1 MVNAEKYEFLIHLRL
16 LKPTKITMKNQ
27 KFFISIFAVLFLFTS
42 LNVTCAIQKP
52 IRLAVAG
59 MSHGHISFILGRPDK
74 GDFEL
79 VGVFDS
85 NKELT
90 ERISA
95 RYKISPDKIFIDL
108 EKMLDDVKPE
118 AVVAFGSI
126 FDHLAVVEA
135 CAPRGIHV
143 MVEKPLAVNMKHAK
157 RMAEL
162 AEKYHIFLLTDY
174 ETSWYP
180 STAQSIKMVNDE
192 NFVGKMRKV
201 VIHDGHQGPK
211 EIGCDKYFLEWL
223 TDPVLN
229 GGGAIVDF
237 GCYGANLMTS
247 LTNGQKA
254 VSVTAVTRQFKP
266 EIYPKVDDE
275 ATIIVSYPESQCII
289 QASWNWPFNRK
300 DMEIYGDTGYIFAE
314 NKTEMKIRG
323 KNVSTEEQ
331 IKVTSNDVSVYEDPF
346 SYFADVIHQKITQP
360 EYGLYS
366 LKNNVEVVRILD
378 AARESAK
385 TGKTVM
391 LKN

>member
-1 MVNAEKYEFLIHLRL
+1 MKTQNLKTLLIVVLILISSAMVKSQ
-16 LKPTKITMKNQ
+16 T
-27 KFFISIFAVLFLFTS
+27 
-42 LNVTCAIQKP
+42 QKP

-79 VGVFDS
+79 VGVFDT

-90 ERISA
+90 KHLSE
-95 RYKISPDKIFIDL
+95 RYKLTPELIYHDL
-108 EKMLDDVKPE
+108 EKMLDNVKPE

-143 MVEKPLAVNMKHAK
+143 MVEKPLAVSMEHAK

-162 AEKYHIFLLTDY
+162 AEKHNVFLLTDY

-180 STAQSIKMVNDE
+180 TTAKSLEMVNE
-192 NFVGKMRKV
+192 NFVGKLRKV
-201 VIHDGHQGPK
+201 AIHDGHQGPK

-237 GCYGANLMTS
+237 GCYGANLMTA
-247 LTNGQKA
+247 LTNGEKA
-254 VSVTAVTRQFKP
+254 ISVTAVTRNFKP
-266 EIYPKVDDE
+266 DFYPNVDDE

-289 QASWNWPFNRK
+289 QASWNWPFSRK
-300 DMEIYGDTGYIFAE
+300 DMEIYGETGFVIAE
-314 NKTEMKIRG
+314 NKTDLKIRG
-323 KNVSTEEQ
+323 KNDKTEKKLK
-331 IKVTSNDVSVYEDPF
+331 ITVDDVAVYEDPF
-346 SYFADVIHQKITQP
+346 AYFAGVIHKKITMP
-360 EYGLYS
+360 EFGLYT
-366 LKNNVEVVRILD
+366 LKNNIEVVRILD

-385 TGKTVM
+385 TGETIK
-391 LKN
+391 LKY

>member
-1 MVNAEKYEFLIHLRL
+1 MKTQNMKILFFVFLIL
-16 LKPTKITMKNQ
+16 
-27 KFFISIFAVLFLFTS
+27 FSSILAKSQT
-42 LNVTCAIQKP
+42 QKP

-59 MSHGHISFILGRPDK
+59 MTHGHISFILGRPDK

-79 VGVFDS
+79 VGVFDT
-85 NKELT
+85 NAELT
-90 ERISA
+90 QSLSERF
-95 RYKISPDKIFIDL
+95 KFPTDL
-108 EKMLDDVKPE
+108 IYHDLGQMLDKVKPE

-126 FDHLAVVEA
+126 YDHLAVVEA

-143 MVEKPLAVNMKHAK
+143 MVEKPLAVNMEHAQK
-157 RMAEL
+157 MAEL
-162 AEKYHIFLLTDY
+162 AEKYNIFLLTDY

-180 STAQSIKMVNDE
+180 TTAKSMEMVKDE
-192 NFVGKMRKV
+192 NVVGKLRKV

-211 EIGCDKYFLEWL
+211 EIGCDKYFLDWL

-247 LTNGQKA
+247 LTNGKKA
-254 VSVTAVTRQFKP
+254 ISVTAVTRQFKP
-266 EIYPKVDDE
+266 NIYPKVDDE

-289 QASWNWPFNRK
+289 QASWNWPFSRK
-300 DMEIYGDTGYIFAE
+300 DMEIYGETGYIIAE
-314 NKTEMKIRG
+314 NKTDLRIRQ
-323 KNVSTEEQ
+323 KNDKTENR
-331 IKVTSNDVSVYEDPF
+331 IKLTSENVEVYEDPF
-346 SYFADVIHQKITQP
+346 AYFADVIHKKITMP

-366 LKNNVEVVRILD
+366 LKNNVQVVQILD

-385 TGKTVM
+385 TGETIF

>member
-1 MVNAEKYEFLIHLRL
+1 MKTQNFKILFFVL
-16 LKPTKITMKNQ
+16 LTLLS
-27 KFFISIFAVLFLFTS
+27 SIIVKSQT
-42 LNVTCAIQKP
+42 QKP

-79 VGVFDS
+79 VGVFDA

-90 ERISA
+90 KHISERFTL
-95 RYKISPDKIFIDL
+95 SPDLIYHNL
-108 EKMLDDVKPE
+108 EQMLDKVKPE

-143 MVEKPLAVNMKHAK
+143 MVEKPLAVSMEHAK

-162 AEKYHIFLLTDY
+162 AEKHNIFLLTDF

-180 STAQSIKMVNDE
+180 TTAKSMEMVKVDNY
-192 NFVGKMRKV
+192 VGKLMKV

-211 EIGCDKYFLEWL
+211 EIGCDKYFLDWL

-237 GCYGANLMTS
+237 GCYGANLMTA
-247 LTNGQKA
+247 LTNGERA
-254 VSVTAVTRQFKP
+254 ISVTAVTRNFKP
-266 EIYPKVDDE
+266 DIYPKVDDE
-275 ATIIVSYPESQCII
+275 ATIIVLYPESQCII
-289 QASWNWPFNRK
+289 QASWNWPFSRK
-300 DMEIYGDTGYIFAE
+300 DMEIYGETGYVIAE
-314 NKTEMKIRG
+314 NKTDLKTRAQKDKTENRMKMTAD
-323 KNVSTEEQ
+323 NVA
-331 IKVTSNDVSVYEDPF
+331 VYEDPF
-346 SYFADVIHQKITQP
+346 AYFADVIHKKITMP
-360 EYGLYS
+360 DYGLYS
-366 LKNNVEVVRILD
+366 LKNNIEVVRILD

-385 TGKTVM
+385 TGKTVKM
-391 LKN
+391 KY

>member
-1 MVNAEKYEFLIHLRL
+1 MKIKKY
-16 LKPTKITMKNQ
+16 KI
-27 KFFISIFAVLFLFTS
+27 LFLACLLLFTTIKANS
-42 LNVTCAIQKP
+42 QTQKP

-74 GDFEL
+74 GDFKL
-79 VGVFDS
+79 VGVFDI

-90 ERISA
+90 ESLSN
-95 RYKISPDKIFIDL
+95 RYKFSSDL
-108 EKMLDDVKPE
+108 IYHNLEEMLDKVKPE

-143 MVEKPLAVNMKHAK
+143 MVEKPLAVNMKHAQQ
-157 RMAEL
+157 MAEL

-180 STAQSIKMVNDE
+180 TTEQSLTMVNEE

-201 VIHDGHQGPK
+201 VIHDGHEGPK
-211 EIGCDKYFLEWL
+211 EIGCDKYFLDWL

-237 GCYGANLMTS
+237 GCYGANLMTA
-247 LTNGQKA
+247 LTKGEKA
-254 VSVTAVTRQFKP
+254 LSVSAVTRNFKP
-266 EIYPKVDDE
+266 NIYPKVDDE

-289 QASWNWPFNRK
+289 QASWNWPFGRK
-300 DMEIYGDTGYIFAE
+300 DMEIYGDSGYIIAE
-314 NKTEMKIRG
+314 NKADMKIRS
-323 KNVSTEEQ
+323 KAMPAEKKEKITAD
-331 IKVTSNDVSVYEDPF
+331 DVAVYEDPF
-346 SYFADVIHQKITQP
+346 EYFADVIHQKIIMP
-360 EYGLYS
+360 EYGFYS
-366 LKNNVEVVRILD
+366 LKNNIEVVRILD

-385 TGKTVM
+385 TGKTII
-391 LKN
+391 LKD